1 MNEHGRSVLLVE
13 DDPNDQ
19 LLIKR
24 AASRV
29 GCGDALHIVP
39 DVPAAI
45 SYLRGSGEFSD
56 RTKCPFPD
64 YVITDLR
71 LPGLDGFA
79 LLSAVK
85 GNPAWETLPI
95 IVLSSS
101 DSPRAVAES
110 YRLRAAAYF
119 SKPHDLGSLEL
130 LLKDIFSYWDR
141 ATTAAGA
148 GYAPFDPPK
157 KSIAA

>member
-1 MNEHGRSVLLVE
+1 MNEHVRSVLLVE

-19 LLIKR
+19 LLIKH
-24 AASRV
+24 AANRV
-29 GCGDALHIVP
+29 GCGDTLHIVP

-45 SYLRGSGEFSD
+45 SYLRGSGEFTD
-56 RTKCPFPD
+56 RSRYPFPD

-79 LLSAVK
+79 LLSVVK
-85 GNPAWETLPI
+85 GNAAWETLPI
-95 IVLSSS
+95 IVLSSA
-101 DSPRAVAES
+101 DNPRAVAEA

-119 SKPHDLGSLEL
+119 SKPHDLASLEL
-130 LLKDIFSYWDR
+130 LLRDIFSYWDR
-141 ATTAAGA
+141 ATTAG
-148 GYAPFDPPK
+148 GYGPGDPPK